1 MPLVISLYKKMA
13 FKEFIKKSGRILLWQ
28 LALAMVALVVIVWG
42 SLQLLNFY
50 TDHGKFI
57 VVPNLA
63 KKSLTEVQM
72 LLEEQNLRWEVLDST
87 EYNPKYPPLAVISQ
101 SPEPNERVKENRKIY
116 LNINPKGYHK
126 VTVPKVIQ
134 VTRRSAEA
142 TLQSVGLTIGTI
154 TYVDDIGK
162 DMVLELL
169 YDGKPVQPGDKLIK
183 TSRIDLVCG
192 NGLEIRDTIPTQIP
206 IEELIG
212 Q

>member
-1 MPLVISLYKKMA
+1 M
-13 FKEFIKKSGRILLWQ
+13 KEFIKKSGRVLLWQ
-28 LALAMVALVVIVWG
+28 LVLAVVALVILVWG

-57 VVPNLA
+57 VVPNLTQ
-63 KKSLTEVQM
+63 KSLTEAQM
-72 LLEEQNLRWEVLDST
+72 LLEEQDLRWEVLDST

-101 SPEPNERVKENRKIY
+101 SPEPYDRVKKDRKIY

-134 VTRRSAEA
+134 VTRRNAEA

-162 DMVLELL
+162 DMVLELQ
-169 YDGKPVQPGDKLIK
+169 YDGKPIQPGDKLIK
-183 TSRIDLVCG
+183 TSRIDLICG
-192 NGLEIRDTIPTQIP
+192 NGFETRDTIPTEIP
-206 IEELIG
+206 IEELMG
-212 Q
+212 E